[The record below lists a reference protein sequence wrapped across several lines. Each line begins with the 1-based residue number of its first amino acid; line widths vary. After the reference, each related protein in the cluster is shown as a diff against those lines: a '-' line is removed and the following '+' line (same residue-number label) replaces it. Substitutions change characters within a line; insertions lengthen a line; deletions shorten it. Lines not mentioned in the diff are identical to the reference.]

1 MKKERYI
8 LMLDNQEIGRATSIE
23 QIGSLIGCSRVHIY
37 QRLKEGYFTYK
48 KQTYQLIDRL
58 D

>member
-23 QIGSLIGCSRVHIY
+23 QVGNLIGCTRVHIY

-48 KQTYQLIDRL
+48 KQRYQLIDRL

>member
-8 LMLDNQEIGRATSIE
+8 LMLDKQEIGRATSIE
-23 QIGSLIGCSRVHIY
+23 QIASLIGCTRVHIY

-48 KQTYQLIDRL
+48 KQTYQLIDKL

>member
-1 MKKERYI
+1 MNKERYI
-8 LMLDNQEIGRATSIE
+8 LMLGDQEIGRATSIE
-23 QIGSLIGCSRVHIY
+23 QVGKLIGCTRVHIY

-48 KQTYQLIDRL
+48 KNNYQLIDRL

>member
-23 QIGSLIGCSRVHIY
+23 QIGTLIGCTRVHIY

-48 KQTYQLIDRL
+48 KQTYQLIDKL

>member
-1 MKKERYI
+1 MNKERYI
-8 LMLDNQEIGRATSIE
+8 LMLGDQEIGRATSIE
-23 QIGSLIGCSRVHIY
+23 QVGNLIGCTRVHIY

-48 KQTYQLIDRL
+48 KNNYQLIDKL

>member
-1 MKKERYI
+1 MNKERYI
-8 LMLDNQEIGRATSIE
+8 LMLDNQEIGRATSIK
-23 QIGSLIGCSRVHIY
+23 QVGNLIGCTRVHIY

>member
-1 MKKERYI
+1 MNKERYI
-8 LMLDNQEIGRATSIE
+8 LMLGDQEIGRATSI
-23 QIGSLIGCSRVHIY
+23 IGIGELIGCTKQHIY

-48 KQTYQLIDRL
+48 KNNYQLIDRL

>member
-1 MKKERYI
+1 
-8 LMLDNQEIGRATSIE
+8 MLGDQEIGRATSIE
-23 QIGSLIGCSRVHIY
+23 QVGKLIGCTKQHIY

-48 KQTYQLIDRL
+48 KNNYQIIDRL

>member
-48 KQTYQLIDRL
+48 KQTYQLIDKL

>member
-1 MKKERYI
+1 MNKERYV
-8 LMLDNQEIGRATSIE
+8 LMLDNQEIGRASSIE
-23 QIGSLIGCSRVHIY
+23 QVGNLIGCTRVHIY

-48 KQTYQLIDRL
+48 KNNYQLIDRL